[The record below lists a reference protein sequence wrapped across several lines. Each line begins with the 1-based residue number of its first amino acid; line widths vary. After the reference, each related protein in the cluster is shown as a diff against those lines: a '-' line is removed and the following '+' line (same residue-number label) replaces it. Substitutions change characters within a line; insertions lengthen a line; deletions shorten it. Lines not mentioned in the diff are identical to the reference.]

1 MGAEL
6 ADLVPLEDVIL
17 TYPVQLAGRIVPYSF
32 HLRKSNK
39 IDAARCVSIVYATLS
54 CVISSLSQRLMRYIT
69 FFWPNYVFSRRRIVS
84 KKRRV
89 HDDVSNEF
97 FIILRVVTRS
107 RRSEIESEYD
117 NKRN

>member
-69 FFWPNYVFSRRRIVS
+69 FFGLIVFSRRRIIS

-89 HDDVSNEF
+89 YDDVSNEF

>member
-69 FFWPNYVFSRRRIVS
+69 FFGLIMFSLDGES
-84 KKRRV
+84 FKKKRRV